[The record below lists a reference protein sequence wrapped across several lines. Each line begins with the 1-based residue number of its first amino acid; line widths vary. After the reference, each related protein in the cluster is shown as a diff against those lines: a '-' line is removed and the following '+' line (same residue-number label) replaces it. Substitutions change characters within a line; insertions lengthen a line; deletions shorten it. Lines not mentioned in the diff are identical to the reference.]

1 MDTAANIGVTGVALL
16 HFYILFIE
24 MFGWETRGKKVFAKV
39 LSPELFAPTKGL
51 AANLGLYNGFLGAG
65 LLWSLGINDPVWQIK
80 IASFFLICVAV
91 AGIYGGV
98 TADKKILLV
107 QTLPAAITML
117 LLYLI

>member
-1 MDTAANIGVTGVALL
+1 
-16 HFYILFIE
+16 
-24 MFGWETRGKKVFAKV
+24 
-39 LSPELFAPTKGL
+39 
-51 AANLGLYNGFLGAG
+51 
-65 LLWSLGINDPVWQIK
+65 LGINDPVWQIK